1 MELEENNRP
10 VVRDNRFLTSN
21 EKKQIARQLWEEA
34 TMATGTPILAHGA
47 IGRCAKNFGV
57 TGPAISNVWRQM
69 KKNFAKG
76 ILSASPEK
84 KSPSASRMLYC
95 RDELSSQIAALP
107 HCKRRTLR
115 DMAIELGIS
124 KSTIHRMLRSE
135 TNEGGGRYLVSH
147 TNLLH
152 PLLTEEHKVARVA
165 YAVSKLDLQRGCFS
179 SFMQDV
185 HVDEKWFEVTS
196 NRVRVYLTSN
206 EKENQQVPVRKTVH
220 KSHIKKVMFLAA
232 TARPRYDDDGK
243 CTFDGKIGIWP
254 IVKRA
259 PAARNSVNR
268 PAGTLVTTPLNVN
281 QKLYRQLLLENVI
294 PAIKDRFPH
303 NRNRTIFIQQDGAS
317 AHISSNDEQFH
328 QELKGIRGK
337 LWFVCRW

>member
-1 MELEENNRP
+1 
-10 VVRDNRFLTSN
+10 
-21 EKKQIARQLWEEA
+21 
-34 TMATGTPILAHGA
+34 
-47 IGRCAKNFGV
+47 
-57 TGPAISNVWRQM
+57 
-69 KKNFAKG
+69 
-76 ILSASPEK
+76 
-84 KSPSASRMLYC
+84 
-95 RDELSSQIAALP
+95 
-107 HCKRRTLR
+107 
-115 DMAIELGIS
+115 
-124 KSTIHRMLRSE
+124 
-135 TNEGGGRYLVSH
+135 
-147 TNLLH
+147 
-152 PLLTEEHKVARVA
+152 
-165 YAVSKLDLQRGCFS
+165 
-179 SFMQDV
+179 
-185 HVDEKWFEVTS
+185 
-196 NRVRVYLTSN
+196 
-206 EKENQQVPVRKTVH
+206 
-220 KSHIKKVMFLAA
+220 MFLAA

-259 PAARNSVNR
+259 PAARNLVNR